1 MYRVYKSLVTKW
13 NPNRNPSNKVEA
25 EAEAKFQEINEPFKV
40 SHIYIYIF
48 EYCMYVHN
56 CIYLK
61 KKKLNSVYKFKK
73 KRMM

>member
-40 SHIYIYIF
+40 SHIYIYI
-48 EYCMYVHN
+48 YLNIVCMCTTAY
-56 CIYLK
+56 IL
-61 KKKLNSVYKFKK
+61 
-73 KRMM
+73 